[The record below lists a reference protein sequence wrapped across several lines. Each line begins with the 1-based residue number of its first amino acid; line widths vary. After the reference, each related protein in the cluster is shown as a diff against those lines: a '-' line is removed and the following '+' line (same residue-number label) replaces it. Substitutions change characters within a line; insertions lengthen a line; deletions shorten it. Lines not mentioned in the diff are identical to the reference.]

1 MDGAESSI
9 CVHKEKF
16 CLRMDSVSESIAW
29 TNCFN
34 LEVLCDEGGRMLM
47 VDNEKRLCWG
57 NCSMGPSLSVSTV
70 LLSGDSME
78 MSGREK
84 K

>member
-16 CLRMDSVSESIAW
+16 CLRMDSVSESIAR
-29 TNCFN
+29 TSCFN
-34 LEVLCDEGGRMLM
+34 LEVLCDEGGRMVM
-47 VDNEKRLCWG
+47 VDYDKRLCWG
-57 NCSMGPSLSVSTV
+57 NCTMGPSLSVSTL
-70 LLSGDSME
+70 LLSGDNME